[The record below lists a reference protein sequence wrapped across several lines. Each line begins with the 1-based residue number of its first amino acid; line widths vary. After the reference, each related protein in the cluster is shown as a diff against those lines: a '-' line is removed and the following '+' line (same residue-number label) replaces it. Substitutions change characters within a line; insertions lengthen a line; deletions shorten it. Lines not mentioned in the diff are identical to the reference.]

1 MVIVSKTR
9 KNYHCWITNISKM
22 NIVVDDIGYVLYP
35 YKTKDVLD
43 YMYSNLTPE
52 KVQKSIESG
61 DIRRL
66 SDKNMLLVRESAPE
80 VERERT
86 LEMTKA
92 SFPNKARSLLE
103 LEEKH
108 YQELDFDSTFVS
120 DEEFVEKTIESA
132 QDDHKSI
139 RDQE

>member
-1 MVIVSKTR
+1 
-9 KNYHCWITNISKM
+9 M
-22 NIVVDDIGYVLYP
+22 NVVVDDIGYVLYP

-43 YMYSNLTPE
+43 YLYSNLTPE
-52 KVQKSIESG
+52 KVQKSIDSG
-61 DIRRL
+61 DIKRY
-66 SDKNMLLVRESAPE
+66 SDKNMLLVRQSAPE
-80 VERERT
+80 PERERT
-86 LEMTKA
+86 LELAKA

-139 RDQE
+139 IEQ